1 MKLKILKT
9 DVSISFLMI
18 CLASLCII
26 MGVFQNF
33 LLCIFAILIH
43 EAGHI
48 FTMRLFG
55 YSPDKIKISLY
66 EIQIS
71 DNSRQRRTNKQ
82 NFFIIFFGPF
92 ANFICFIICYLLY
105 LFCNAIFMPFA
116 IANLSI
122 CIFNLLPVL
131 SLDGGQMLYILL
143 LKKHSETFAE
153 KAVNIIS
160 FIFLFPLSAAGFLL
174 LFNSEYNFSL
184 LFVCFYIVLSL
195 VCKNNRYY

>member
-1 MKLKILKT
+1 MKFKIGKT

-33 LLCIFAILIH
+33 LLCAFAILIH
-43 EAGHI
+43 ETGHI
-48 FTMRLFG
+48 ITMHLFG
-55 YSPDKIKISLY
+55 YSPSKIVISLY
-66 EIQIS
+66 EIQIA
-71 DNSRQRRTNKQ
+71 DNSRQKRTNKQ
-82 NFFIIFFGPF
+82 NFLIIFFGPF
-92 ANFICFIICYLLY
+92 TNFVCFIICYLLY
-105 LFCNAIFMPFA
+105 LFCNAIFLPFA
-116 IANLSI
+116 VANLSI
-122 CIFNLLPVL
+122 CVFNLLPVM

-153 KAVNIIS
+153 KAVNVIT
-160 FIFLFPLSAAGFLL
+160 FIFLFPLAAVGFLL

-184 LFVCFYIVLSL
+184 LFVCIYILLSL